1 MNNLINNKNKKGD
14 AMQIARIAAIQ
25 ATKMTSNLIPL
36 CHNIPLSSVNVD
48 IELLKVSYCNYL
60 V

>member
-14 AMQIARIAAIQ
+14 AIQIARIAAIQ